1 MAFNRSQFNLTPYN
15 VQSDMVKYLQVSGSE
30 EVSAFIGSALEYY
43 PLVIGNERVS
53 NTLEGMNARFIS
65 GSGSEV
71 ISENVAKAELS
82 VILFPRFEEN
92 VAAETTLS
100 AEINALVSGIEQIEE
115 SVVTNA
121 IIHLNIDAQETV
133 TPVAELSAEISP
145 VVSGYELVSESAS
158 IENVDTK
165 TCVLTLTLKPGQ
177 TLIVDANTYNVLLDS
192 QNAIE
197 VQSGDWIDD
206 LNRNTTDI
214 TISAASGL
222 ANLSATILYT
232 ERYL

>member
-15 VQSDMVKYLQVSGSE
+15 VQSDLVKYLQVSGNE

-43 PLVIGNERVS
+43 PLAIGNERVN
-53 NTLEGMNARFIS
+53 NTVEGMNARFIS

-82 VILFPRFEEN
+82 VILFPHFEEN
-92 VAAETTLS
+92 ITAETTLA
-100 AEINALVSGIEQIEE
+100 AEINALVSGLEQVDE
-115 SVVTNA
+115 SIAASAN
-121 IIHLNIDAQETV
+121 IYLSIDALETISNS
-133 TPVAELSAEISP
+133 AELSAEISP

-158 IENVDTK
+158 IENVDMK

-177 TLIVDANTYNVLLDS
+177 TLIIDANNYNVLLDN

-222 ANLSATILYT
+222 ANLSASILYT